1 MCRILIVG
9 EFSSS
14 LGGIKFES
22 LKVYL
27 IWNTSMLLLLNHFEF
42 ENQFDDTS
50 EQRIF
55 DREQGIFIIVII
67 AYHLTLISFNCDI
80 KFDCCLCACRI
91 IYTIFSFE
99 WLRPRW

>member
-1 MCRILIVG
+1 MHDNMCRILIIG
-9 EFSSS
+9 EFSSK

-42 ENQFDDTS
+42 ENQLRSDDTS
-50 EQRIF
+50 EQKIF

-80 KFDCCLCACRI
+80 KFDCYLCACRI
-91 IYTIFSFE
+91 IYTIFSSE
-99 WLRPRW
+99 

>member
-1 MCRILIVG
+1 MHDNMCRILIVG

-42 ENQFDDTS
+42 ENQLRSDIRMTIRLNKEYLIES
-50 EQRIF
+50 K
-55 DREQGIFIIVII
+55 
-67 AYHLTLISFNCDI
+67 AYSL
-80 KFDCCLCACRI
+80 
-91 IYTIFSFE
+91 
-99 WLRPRW
+99 

>member
-1 MCRILIVG
+1 MHDNMCRILIVG

-42 ENQFDDTS
+42 ENQLRS
-50 EQRIF
+50 
-55 DREQGIFIIVII
+55 
-67 AYHLTLISFNCDI
+67 DI
-80 KFDCCLCACRI
+80 
-91 IYTIFSFE
+91 
-99 WLRPRW
+99 

>member
-1 MCRILIVG
+1 MCFTVSRWIYRIAYLQVTLDMRTHIYIVIMHDNMCRILIIG

-42 ENQFDDTS
+42 ENQLRSDMTIRLNKEYLIES
-50 EQRIF
+50 K
-55 DREQGIFIIVII
+55 
-67 AYHLTLISFNCDI
+67 AYSL
-80 KFDCCLCACRI
+80 
-91 IYTIFSFE
+91 
-99 WLRPRW
+99 